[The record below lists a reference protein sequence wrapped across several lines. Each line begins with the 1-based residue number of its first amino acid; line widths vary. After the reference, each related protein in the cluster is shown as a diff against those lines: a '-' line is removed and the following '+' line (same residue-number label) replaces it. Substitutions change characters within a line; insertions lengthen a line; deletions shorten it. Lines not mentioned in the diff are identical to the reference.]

1 MTKTTSTQTKNDKLI
16 SLRMPVSIVDFAK
29 KDAKKQGRTVSN
41 YLRWLIIQQ
50 MDETSY
56 IMQDKKLYAHLLE
69 SKNNP
74 IIAKSFTLEEFEKM
88 TQEN

>member
-1 MTKTTSTQTKNDKLI
+1 MTIKTDTSTKNDKLI
-16 SLRMPVSIVDFAK
+16 SLRMPISIVDFAK

-74 IIAKSFTLEEFEKM
+74 VIAKSFTSEEFEKM
-88 TQEN
+88 TREN